1 MRFDWFSALVLP
13 HLMSRIQTVLYFV
26 IYLSLGL
33 WLFILP
39 WMPVWEKNFFVV
51 HYVLFSSIIR
61 NDFVRGAVSG
71 LGLVD
76 IFIAFYGLRPRRKN
90 DGR

>member
-1 MRFDWFSALVLP
+1 
-13 HLMSRIQTVLYFV
+13 MSRMHTLLYFL
-26 IYLSLGL
+26 IYFSLGL
-33 WLFILP
+33 WLFVLP

-51 HYVLFSSIIR
+51 HYALFSSIVR

-76 IFIAFYGLRPRRKN
+76 IVLAFYGLWRPRRTR
-90 DGR
+90 DGA